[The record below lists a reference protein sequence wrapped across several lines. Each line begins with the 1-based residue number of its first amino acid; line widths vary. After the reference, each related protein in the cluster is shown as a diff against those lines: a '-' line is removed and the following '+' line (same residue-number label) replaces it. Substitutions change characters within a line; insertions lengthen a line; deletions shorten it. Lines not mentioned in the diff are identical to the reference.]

1 MKFILLC
8 SKFLIF
14 YCVLLSSCTSDGTR
28 SLDETEFI
36 DVYARLTIINE
47 LNTNKEHQNKLIE
60 ELLYEFNIQVNDIQS
75 SVENYQENPRQ
86 WLSFLEKVKDKINE
100 LRKKE
105 SAIPRS

>member
-8 SKFLIF
+8 SKILIF
-14 YCVLLSSCTSDGTR
+14 YCIILSSCSFDNTR

-47 LNTNKEHQNKLIE
+47 LNTNKEHQNKLVE
-60 ELLYEFNIQVNDIQS
+60 ELLYEFNIQVNDIQN
-75 SVENYQENPRQ
+75 SVEIYQENPRQ